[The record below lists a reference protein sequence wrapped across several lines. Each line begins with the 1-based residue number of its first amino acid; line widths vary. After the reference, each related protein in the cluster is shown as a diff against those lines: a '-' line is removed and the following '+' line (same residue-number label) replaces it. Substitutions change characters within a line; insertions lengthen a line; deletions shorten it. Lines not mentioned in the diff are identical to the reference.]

1 MQVVAGEWME
11 LEAGGATKAI
21 AVVSLLAGIAL
32 ALLAAVC
39 ASAAIVLIQAYAS
52 KLSISE
58 MMAGFLLP
66 MVAVTL
72 VLALSI
78 EGTNW
83 AWLTS
88 LDTYGWG
95 VLLVASLVAAP
106 LGILWVT
113 VSIRKVGANA
123 VALLMSLR
131 LVAALIGQRVLPPY
145 VLLTSGLVI
154 AGVVL
159 IMAAVSGYFALQ
171 VWLSARQ
178 QAQQA
183 ISTEPKEQQQH

>member
-1 MQVVAGEWME
+1 ME